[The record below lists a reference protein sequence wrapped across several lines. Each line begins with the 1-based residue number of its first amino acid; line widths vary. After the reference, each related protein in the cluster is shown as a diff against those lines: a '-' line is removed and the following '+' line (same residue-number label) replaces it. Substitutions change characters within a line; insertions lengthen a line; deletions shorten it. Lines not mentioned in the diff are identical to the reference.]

1 MGRGGRGW
9 QATLRRDDDGLAMLD
24 LYCNTVR
31 CDTSPVSSDL
41 LQLLQSTGGVGAF
54 SRGPGKLTEEEEG
67 TRWFTGYF
75 QIVLFLFL
83 FLIPGG
89 NHAELLYIS
98 YASVRVQ
105 CVREGSKKV
114 QKD

>member
-1 MGRGGRGW
+1 MGRGW

-24 LYCNTVR
+24 LYCSTVR

-75 QIVLFLFL
+75 QIVFLFV
-83 FLIPGG
+83 F
-89 NHAELLYIS
+89 NS
-98 YASVRVQ
+98 R
-105 CVREGSKKV
+105 R
-114 QKD
+114 